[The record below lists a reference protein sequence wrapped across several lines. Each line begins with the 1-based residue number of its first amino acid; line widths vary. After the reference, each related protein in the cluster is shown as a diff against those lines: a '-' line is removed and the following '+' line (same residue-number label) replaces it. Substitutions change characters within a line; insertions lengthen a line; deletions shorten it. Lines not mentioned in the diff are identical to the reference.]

1 MKVIFIKDL
10 RKQGKK
16 GEIKEVKDGY
26 GKNFL
31 IKNGYAIPLNDKNLN
46 DLKNEKIRE
55 EKQDKK
61 NKCEATKVKES
72 LEKEMLEFQVKTGED
87 DRMFGS
93 ISPKQIKEELSRKGY
108 QIEKKQIQ
116 LHDNI
121 GSLGYHEVEINLY
134 PTVVAKIKVHV
145 IK

>member
-55 EKQDKK
+55 EKQDEK